1 MYVLVLRNREPLSYG
16 EESVG
21 VKTLIKKISILL
33 PERGEVVQVPAI
45 LGNGLRGV
53 LRDIM
58 TYVFLEKVAEKAKGE
73 KKSVEVDA
81 RVFLLMLTGGV
92 LKRRG
97 EEQITAKSIGN
108 LREKVE
114 LLPPLSSMGFA
125 LSNVMIPSKI
135 KVSVFYPISKETF
148 SLVKDLVERVK
159 NNLSTVSFD
168 KLKEISVND
177 LVGEVQMMHKDDVSK
192 LTSLHLEN
200 INIPNIDLADTIRGR
215 SQGENTQES
224 EETSR
229 ERTRTRLQAIFQRE
243 YVLPGTVFI
252 GYISEIVPLTD
263 VERELLA
270 LGIKRLEED
279 SGVGG
284 AVARG
289 FGSFIIE
296 HNELAKYIKEN
307 ESKLDKFVK
316 EKLNNILDVLKSDP
330 ETWLSQSSKGVKTA
344 TAQ

>member
-53 LRDIM
+53 LRDVM
-58 TYVFLEKVAEKAKGE
+58 TYVFLEKVAEKAKA
-73 KKSVEVDA
+73 KNKNVEVDA
-81 RVFLLMLTGGV
+81 RVLLLMLTGGV

-97 EEQITAKSIGN
+97 EEQITARSIEN
-108 LREKVE
+108 LRKKVE

-148 SLVKDLVERVK
+148 NLVKDLVEKVK
-159 NNLSTVSFD
+159 NNISSINFD
-168 KLKEISVND
+168 ELKEISVKD

-192 LTSLHLEN
+192 LTSLRLDN
-200 INIPNIDLADTIRGR
+200 INISNIDSADTIRGR
-215 SQGENTQES
+215 SQGESTQES
-224 EETSR
+224 EETSE
-229 ERTRTRLQAIFQRE
+229 ERTRARLQAIFQRE

-252 GYISEIVPLTD
+252 GYVSEIVPLTD

-270 LGIKRLEED
+270 LSIKRLEEG

-296 HNELAKYIKEN
+296 HNELTNYIKEN
-307 ESKLDKFVK
+307 ESKLDKFIE
-316 EKLNNILDVLKSDP
+316 EKLDSIVNVLKSDP
-330 ETWLSQSSKGVKTA
+330 ETWLSQSS
-344 TAQ
+344 